1 MELMMFLARPPPKE
15 RNAESYVNHSE
26 QASGSSTESPLVHS
40 IGIPADI
47 HPNNHISTCANE
59 LFKITHASKV
69 VSVCPVVKHVV
80 VNTDNIICKHVSTE
94 TVTPVVSKETMTSF
108 DDFAATHATQTIVSF
123 SQLACDEKIYR
134 Q

>member
-1 MELMMFLARPPPKE
+1 M
-15 RNAESYVNHSE
+15 NHSE

-69 VSVCPVVKHVV
+69 VSVCPMVKHVV

-108 DDFAATHATQTIVSF
+108 DYFAAIHAAQTIVSF
-123 SQLACDEKIYR
+123 SQLACDEKTYR